1 MGRQKNTE
9 KSSAWARLLHA
20 HTDEELTADL
30 DAIIDHPFVIQR
42 KDDADGP
49 DLLWTLKQRC
59 HDADGLKRIMSSA
72 LASPATP
79 PDLYRMIVD
88 FLGTHMALPEMIPKT
103 EAQAEWQ
110 RVYNDPDDYALITF
124 RNSMRQMLDLGWP
137 PAHIAAQPHS
147 MRHSSRAES
156 VTYREL
162 PYD

>member
-1 MGRQKNTE
+1 LVEEVSKVAGEGERTPMGRQKNTE

-88 FLGTHMALPEMIPKT
+88 FLGTHMALPG
-103 EAQAEWQ
+103 
-110 RVYNDPDDYALITF
+110 NDPQNGSASGMAKGLQ
-124 RNSMRQMLDLGWP
+124 R
-137 PAHIAAQPHS
+137 
-147 MRHSSRAES
+147 SR
-156 VTYREL
+156 
-162 PYD
+162 